1 MLVRSKGDGE
11 PNQTGAEVDDPNF
24 PHARSADGNIEGV
37 ASTSWYTIK
46 IPEEIRVVIE
56 NDLSEGNMPTAISPS
71 APLNLNSN
79 PPTPPSRYLRPAS

>member
-1 MLVRSKGDGE
+1 MIPTFLTLVLLMLMLRVSL
-11 PNQTGAEVDDPNF
+11 A
-24 PHARSADGNIEGV
+24 H
-37 ASTSWYTIK
+37 SWYTIK

-56 NDLSEGNMPTAISPS
+56 NDLSEGNTPTATSPS